1 MKQNPEGLENQG
13 LKKRVDREKTTE
25 CAIKEVLQQ
34 EKTTGVRAFLGIDWM
49 YDPLDL
55 SLLRFNTWPSRSGLM
70 ARAS

>member
-1 MKQNPEGLENQG
+1 MKKNPEGLQ
-13 LKKRVDREKTTE
+13 
-25 CAIKEVLQQ
+25 
-34 EKTTGVRAFLGIDWM
+34 AFLGIDWM